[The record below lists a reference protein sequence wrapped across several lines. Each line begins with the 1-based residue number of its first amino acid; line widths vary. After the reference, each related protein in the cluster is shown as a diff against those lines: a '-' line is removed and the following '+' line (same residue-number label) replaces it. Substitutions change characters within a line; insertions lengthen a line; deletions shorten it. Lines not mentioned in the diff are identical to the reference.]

1 MKIES
6 GGCSDVG
13 RIRTNNEDSYRI
25 LTPLNLFVLSDGM
38 GGEAHGEVASAIAVE
53 TVVTHCAEAESN
65 PSVTLFC
72 DPRPGWSE
80 RTRRLASAVH
90 LANRKIYRSAEENE
104 EQQGMGATLTVAW
117 IQGDRLSVAHVG
129 DSRAYLVSGGG
140 IRQLTRDHSLV
151 AQLVESRQ
159 ITPEQARTD
168 PRRNVVTRSVGVGGS
183 VEIDAERVEPGLQD
197 GDTVLLCTD
206 GLHGLVTDEELA
218 RAASGAD
225 LRRACDDLIALAKQR
240 GGHDNITVILA
251 RVG

>member
-1 MKIES
+1 MTLVVQAA
-6 GGCSDVG
+6 SDQG
-13 RIRTNNEDSYRI
+13 LKRPHNEDTFACWSSDDPRDRDRGA
-25 LTPLNLFVLSDGM
+25 LLVVADGM
-38 GGEAHGEVASAIAVE
+38 GGSRAGEVASKLAVE
-53 TVVTHCAEAESN
+53 
-65 PSVTLFC
+65 SVL
-72 DPRPGWSE
+72 
-80 RTRRLASAVH
+80 RTYREGRDGVLADLLSSIEN
-90 LANRKIYRSAEENE
+90 ANRTVHEASLARPELR
-104 EQQGMGATLTVAW
+104 GMGTTLTAAVVRERE
-117 IQGDRLSVAHVG
+117 IYVAHVG
-129 DSRAYLVSGGG
+129 DSRAYVVSGGG
-140 IRQLTRDHSLV
+140 IRQVTRDHSLV